1 MTIKQREEI
10 GELLTSKREEKH
22 VSIRRISLD
31 TKISPLSINNALKP
45 NGANVSV
52 LILMKLAKYLEVYDE
67 VMEILENGTSSNEL

>member
-10 GELLTSKREEKH
+10 GELLASKREEKH

-31 TKISPLSINNALKP
+31 TKVSPLSINNALKP
-45 NGANVSV
+45 NGVNVSV
-52 LILMKLAKYLEVYDE
+52 LIIMKLAKYLEVYDE